1 MQAGQWLKACFT
13 TIYHKAALGACPG
26 LNEHVHFHVCVVD
39 GVFEEA
45 PGDADA
51 DADADAKASAP
62 GILFHPASG
71 IDETTVV
78 LAQAD
83 LRRRILRAFVGRGL
97 LESFEAKEMLAYQ
110 HSFSVDAGVSIEA
123 HDRAALQR
131 LLSCCARPPY
141 AMDRLRKAG
150 ATSVSRCAKQKQR
163 TCE

>member
-39 GVFEEA
+39 GVFEA
-45 PGDADA
+45 P
-51 DADADAKASAP
+51 AP
-62 GILFHPASG
+62 GIIFHPASG

-78 LAQAD
+78 QAQAD